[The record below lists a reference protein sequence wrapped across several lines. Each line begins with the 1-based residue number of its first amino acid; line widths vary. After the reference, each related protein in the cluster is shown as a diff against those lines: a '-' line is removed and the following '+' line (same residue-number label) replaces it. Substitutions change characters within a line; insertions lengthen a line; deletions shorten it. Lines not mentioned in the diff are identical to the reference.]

1 MQIITS
7 FSPLQYTSTFN
18 QSQFLHL
25 HYLCFINSS
34 ITMSKNNG
42 KLVIFSAPSGAGK
55 STLVNYLLPHFPQLS
70 FSISAT
76 SRAQRGQEE
85 DGKDYYFLS
94 SEDFQNR
101 VAQDELLEWEEVYAG
116 TYYGTLRSEV
126 DRIWSEGKVVVFDID
141 VVGAL
146 NLKKQFGDRALA
158 LFVQAPS
165 VEVLE
170 QRLRGRATDS
180 EEKIEQR
187 VAKATIEMAR
197 APEFDKVVIN
207 DDLDTAKAESLAILK
222 NFLGV

>member
-1 MQIITS
+1 
-7 FSPLQYTSTFN
+7 
-18 QSQFLHL
+18 
-25 HYLCFINSS
+25 
-34 ITMSKNNG
+34 MSENNG

-55 STLVNYLLPHFPQLS
+55 STLVNYLLPQFPQLN

-76 SRAQRGQEE
+76 SRAPRGQEVH
-85 DGKDYYFLS
+85 GKDYYFLS
-94 SEDFQNR
+94 SEEFQAR
-101 VAQDELLEWEEVYAG
+101 VAKDELLEWEEVYAG

-126 DRIWSEGKVVVFDID
+126 ERIWSEGKVVVFDID

-165 VEVLE
+165 VEILE

-180 EEKIEQR
+180 EEKIQQR

-197 APEFDKVVIN
+197 APEFDQVVVN
-207 DDLDTAKAESLAILK
+207 DDLETAKAEALAILK
-222 NFLGV
+222 DFLGA

>member
-1 MQIITS
+1 
-7 FSPLQYTSTFN
+7 
-18 QSQFLHL
+18 
-25 HYLCFINSS
+25 
-34 ITMSKNNG
+34 MSEQNG

-55 STLVNYLLPHFPQLS
+55 STLVNYLLPQFPALS

-76 SRAQRGQEE
+76 SRSPRGKEE
-85 DGKDYYFLS
+85 NGKDYYFLS
-94 SEDFQNR
+94 SEEFKSR

-126 DRIWSEGKVVVFDID
+126 ERIWAQGKVVVFDID

-165 VEVLE
+165 VEILE
-170 QRLRGRATDS
+170 QRLRGRGTDS
-180 EEKIEQR
+180 EEKIQQR

-197 APEFDKVVIN
+197 APEFDKVVVN
-207 DDLDTAKAESLAILK
+207 DDLDTAKAEALAILK
-222 NFLGV
+222 DFLGA

>member
-1 MQIITS
+1 
-7 FSPLQYTSTFN
+7 
-18 QSQFLHL
+18 
-25 HYLCFINSS
+25 
-34 ITMSKNNG
+34 MSENNG

-55 STLVNYLLPHFPQLS
+55 STLVNYLLPQFPQLK

-76 SRAQRGQEE
+76 SRAPRGQEVH
-85 DGKDYYFLS
+85 GKDYYFLS
-94 SEDFQNR
+94 SEEFQAR
-101 VAQDELLEWEEVYAG
+101 VAKDELLEWEEVYAG

-126 DRIWSEGKVVVFDID
+126 ERIWSEGKAVVFDID

-165 VEVLE
+165 VEILE

-180 EEKIEQR
+180 EEKIQQR

-197 APEFDKVVIN
+197 APEFDQVVVN
-207 DDLDTAKAESLAILK
+207 DDLETAKAEALAILK
-222 NFLGV
+222 DFLGA

>member
-1 MQIITS
+1 
-7 FSPLQYTSTFN
+7 
-18 QSQFLHL
+18 
-25 HYLCFINSS
+25 
-34 ITMSKNNG
+34 MSENNG

-55 STLVNYLLPHFPQLS
+55 STLVNYLLPKFPQLS

-76 SRAQRGQEE
+76 SRPPRGQEVH
-85 DGKDYYFLS
+85 GKDYYFLS
-94 SEDFQNR
+94 AEEFRNSI
-101 VAQDELLEWEEVYAG
+101 AQDQLLEWEEVYAG

-126 DRIWSEGKVVVFDID
+126 ERIWSQGKVVVFDID

-165 VEVLE
+165 VEILE

-180 EEKIEQR
+180 EEKIQQR

-197 APEFDKVVIN
+197 APEFDEVVVN
-207 DDLDTAKAESLAILK
+207 DNLDSAKSEAVAIL
-222 NFLGV
+222 NDFLAQ

>member
-1 MQIITS
+1 
-7 FSPLQYTSTFN
+7 
-18 QSQFLHL
+18 
-25 HYLCFINSS
+25 
-34 ITMSKNNG
+34 MSENNG

-55 STLVNYLLPHFPQLS
+55 STLVNYLLPQFPQLS

-76 SRAQRGQEE
+76 SRSPRGQEKH
-85 DGKDYYFLS
+85 GKDYYFLS
-94 SEDFQNR
+94 SEEFKAH
-101 VAQDELLEWEEVYAG
+101 VAKDELLEWEEVYAG

-126 DRIWSEGKVVVFDID
+126 ERIWAEGKVVVFDID

-170 QRLRGRATDS
+170 QRLRGRGTDS
-180 EEKIEQR
+180 EEKIQQR

-197 APEFDKVVIN
+197 APEFDKVVVN
-207 DDLDTAKAESLAILK
+207 DDLNTAKAEALTILK
-222 NFLGV
+222 DFLEA

>member
-1 MQIITS
+1 
-7 FSPLQYTSTFN
+7 
-18 QSQFLHL
+18 
-25 HYLCFINSS
+25 
-34 ITMSKNNG
+34 MSEQNG

-55 STLVNYLLPHFPQLS
+55 STLVNYLLPQFPALS

-76 SRAQRGQEE
+76 SRSPRGKEE
-85 DGKDYYFLS
+85 NGKDYYFLS
-94 SEDFQNR
+94 SEEFKSR

-126 DRIWSEGKVVVFDID
+126 ERIWAQGKVVVFDID

-165 VEVLE
+165 VEILE
-170 QRLRGRATDS
+170 QRLRGRGTDS
-180 EEKIEQR
+180 EEKIQQR

-197 APEFDKVVIN
+197 APEFDKVVVN
-207 DDLDTAKAESLAILK
+207 DYLDTAKAEALAILK
-222 NFLGV
+222 DFLGA